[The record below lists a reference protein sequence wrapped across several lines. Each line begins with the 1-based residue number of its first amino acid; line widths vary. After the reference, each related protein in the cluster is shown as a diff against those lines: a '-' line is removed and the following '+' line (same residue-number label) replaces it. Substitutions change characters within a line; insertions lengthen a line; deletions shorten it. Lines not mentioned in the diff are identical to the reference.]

1 MPQGGEHKLTT
12 ALVIAVLNNGSLAHA
27 EAMFAQ
33 MTGLRIGLIRRLA
46 AESGGEGLAMAAR
59 AIHMSREDFSTI
71 YLLWRKLKS
80 RDGFVP
86 TADHGKALD
95 FFDSAPQ
102 DRVVSVINRWRK
114 DPEKLFATG

>member
-1 MPQGGEHKLTT
+1 
-12 ALVIAVLNNGSLAHA
+12 
-27 EAMFAQ
+27 
-33 MTGLRIGLIRRLA
+33 MTGLRIGLVRRLA

-59 AIHMSREDFSTI
+59 AIHMSREDFSAI

-80 RDGFVP
+80 RDGFVS
-86 TADHGKALD
+86 TNDHGKALD

-102 DRVVSVINRWRK
+102 DRVMSVMNRWRK